1 MKNMSNNIAI
11 LIPTIKAGGA
21 EKQAVLLAAQLSKKY
36 NVHIIIYAGEQN
48 VSFLRNLEILENSN
62 VKLYKLTERGIK
74 EKFNALKNLLKDN
87 NIEILFNYLTK
98 PNVIGAIAGRKAGV
112 KRIYNGIR
120 NSRIDWWK
128 LILERFAHNYYATG
142 TIYNC
147 YSGENYFSSKGLKKD
162 KAIVIPN
169 CFQNIAEPIVRE
181 DRDIKQI
188 VTVGRFV
195 PQKDYKTII
204 RTIAELKELR
214 KDFVMNIIGYGD
226 EEQNIREWIKEY
238 DVEKY
243 IRIYI
248 RPDNVQDIVRN
259 SDIYLSTSL
268 FEGTSNSIMEAL
280 NWSLPVVATNVG
292 DNDHLVIDSVNGTLH
307 PIGDARGMA
316 ISIANMLNNYELRID
331 YGVAGNR
338 NLQDNYSMEIFEARY
353 TKLIE
358 S

>member
-1 MKNMSNNIAI
+1 MSKNIAI
-11 LIPTIKAGGA
+11 LIPTINAGGA
-21 EKQAVLLAAQLSKKY
+21 EKQASLLASCLAGKY
-36 NVHIIIYAGEQN
+36 NVCVILYSGEAKVNIAN
-48 VSFLRNLEILENSN
+48 VQRLEDASVKVYKLLGSTSTKRKELRSILLENE
-62 VKLYKLTERGIK
+62 VEC
-74 EKFNALKNLLKDN
+74 
-87 NIEILFNYLTK
+87 LFNYLTK
-98 PNVIGAIAGRKAGV
+98 PNVIGAIEGRKAGV

-128 LILERFAHNYYATG
+128 LILERIAHNHYATA

-147 YSGENYFSSKGLKKD
+147 YSGEEYFSSKGLKKE

-181 DRDIKQI
+181 EKEVKHI

-204 RTIAELKELR
+204 STIAELAKLR
-214 KDFVMNIIGYGD
+214 QDFVMDIIGYGE
-226 EEQNIREWIKEY
+226 EEQNIRGWIKEY
-238 DVEKY
+238 GVEENIK
-243 IRIYI
+243 IHI
-248 RPDNVQDIVRN
+248 RPDNVQDIVRA

-292 DNDHLVIDSVNGTLH
+292 DNNHLVIDGVNGTLH
-307 PIGDARGMA
+307 PIGDAKGMA
-316 ISIANMLNNYELRID
+316 ESIANLLNNYELRKE
-331 YGVAGNR
+331 YGLASNK
-338 NLQDNYSMEIFEARY
+338 NLRENYSMEIFEKRY

-358 S
+358 Q